1 MPRLHLFEFED
12 FPWFPRVLRAL
23 MTDYLSFMAENAQ
36 KLYAHFTQRL
46 HGVLQEQGTRDLVE
60 LCSGGG
66 GPAWTIASLLRK
78 RHGYPVKVLLT
89 DLYPNQERLQRLRDL
104 GAGDIDFCPDP
115 VDATR
120 VPPTV
125 SGFRLLCNSFH
136 HFREDAARAIL
147 SDAVGKGQGIAV
159 VELVDRSVGGLSR
172 VLFMSGMVLVVT
184 PLIRPL
190 RLSRFLFTYVI
201 PAVPLFILWD
211 GVVSCLRVYSPA
223 ELRALTASLSRPDGA
238 PDYEWEIGQTRAP
251 PVPGQMT
258 FLIGRP
264 RARADG

>member
-12 FPWFPRVLRAL
+12 LSWFPRTLRAF

-36 KLYAHFTQRL
+36 DLYAHFTQRL
-46 HGVLQEQGTRDLVE
+46 HGVLQQRGERDLVE

-78 RHGYPVKVLLT
+78 NHGYPVKVLLT
-89 DLYPNQERLQRLRDL
+89 DLYPNRERLQRLRDR
-104 GAGDIDFCPDP
+104 GGGDIEFCPDP

-120 VPPTV
+120 VPPSV

-147 SDAVGKGQGIAV
+147 ADAVDKGQGIAIA
-159 VELVDRSVGGLSR
+159 ELVDRSVGGLSR
-172 VLFMSGMVLVVT
+172 ILFLSGMVLVVT
-184 PLIRPL
+184 PRIRPF
-190 RLSRFLFTYVI
+190 RLSRLLLTYVI

-211 GVVSCLRVYSPA
+211 GVVSCLRVYSPE
-223 ELRALTASLSRPDGA
+223 ELRALTASLSGPDGA
-238 PDYEWEIGQTRAP
+238 PGYEWEIGQTQEP
-251 PVPGQMT
+251 QVPGRMT

-264 RARADG
+264 RKRADG